1 MSRPKSGWGTRYDKF
16 SGEWMARQRN
26 LGEATGVFIK
36 FNSRFCETCKQRKP
50 SDKTKAFKGWKCA
63 DCKTKEKKVA

>member
-1 MSRPKSGWGTRYDKF
+1 MSKSQGWGTRYDKF
-16 SGEWMARQRN
+16 SGEWIEKQRN
-26 LGEATGVFIK
+26 LGGATGVFIK

-63 DCKTKEKKVA
+63 DCKAKEKKAA